1 MVQHDK
7 LKTSVADPHQKSAD
21 ADPRKNLD
29 ADAGPDPD
37 SCPY

>member
-1 MVQHDK
+1 MF
-7 LKTSVADPHQKSAD
+7 SVEDPHQNNAD

-29 ADAGPDPD
+29 ADADPDAD